1 MKIGIERTVE
11 QPGSTHRGKTHS
23 TGAVFAEKLNSSR
36 ITAMPKDTCTRKHAL
51 VTGSNSGIGRATVH
65 ALVDKGW
72 HVFAGLHH
80 ADHSGDA
87 YDANHVTA
95 LTVDVTDEAHLDDAV
110 RVLTGHLGSR
120 GLDALIDNA
129 GIGVASPLEFLPLAK
144 LRAQLEVNVT
154 GQVAVTQKFLPLVRM
169 ATGRIV
175 FISSIGDRM
184 AMPFAGPLTS
194 SKAALSMI
202 AHSWRQ
208 ELAPWG
214 IGVTIVAPALVHT
227 EAADK
232 LQRDAD
238 EVMRSLPEAGRLL
251 YGTTFTEMIRRAVK
265 QEKTGSPPT
274 AIADAVVRV
283 VLARRSPARVVVG
296 KGGRM
301 LSVLAMLPA
310 PALDAL
316 RRRLFALPAP
326 GSALK
331 TG

>member
-1 MKIGIERTVE
+1 MS
-11 QPGSTHRGKTHS
+11 QP
-23 TGAVFAEKLNSSR
+23 
-36 ITAMPKDTCTRKHAL
+36 TCTRRHAL
-51 VTGSNSGIGRATVH
+51 VTGSNSGIGRATVD
-65 ALVDKGW
+65 ALAQKGW

-80 ADHSGDA
+80 ADHPGAA
-87 YDANHVTA
+87 YDDNHVTA
-95 LTVDVTDEAHLDDAV
+95 VTVDVTDEAHLDDAV
-110 RVLTGHLGSR
+110 RVLTAHLGSR

-129 GIGVASPLEFLPLAK
+129 GVGVASPMEFVPLAK
-144 LRAQLEVNVT
+144 LRTQLEVNVI
-154 GQVAVTQKFLPLVRM
+154 GQVAVTQKFLPLVRK

-214 IGVTIVAPALVHT
+214 IGVTIIAPALVHT

-232 LQRDAD
+232 LQRGAD
-238 EVMRSLPEAGRLL
+238 ELLRELPEEGRRL
-251 YGTTFTEMIRRAVK
+251 YGATFTEMIRRAVK

-274 AIADAVVRV
+274 AIADAVVQA
-283 VLARRSPARVVVG
+283 VLARRAPTRVVVG
-296 KGGRM
+296 KGGRA
-301 LSVLAMLPA
+301 LSVLAMLPT
-310 PALDAL
+310 PMLDAL
-316 RRRLFALPAP
+316 RRRLFKLPSP

-331 TG
+331 AQ